1 MFVNKLISKG
11 YLKPF
16 QRQAKAYCDEFE
28 DEKIP
33 RALSQGRLDYS
44 LSFKT
49 PAVCL
54 CTLARDSRSASA
66 SRIAMPK
73 LNLEF

>member
-28 DEKIP
+28 DEKVP
-33 RALSQGRLDYS
+33 RALSQGRLDYP
-44 LSFKT
+44 L
-49 PAVCL
+49 
-54 CTLARDSRSASA
+54 
-66 SRIAMPK
+66 
-73 LNLEF
+73 

>member
-1 MFVNKLISKG
+1 MFVNKLINKG

-33 RALSQGRLDYS
+33 RALSQGRLGYPRS
-44 LSFKT
+44 VKT

-54 CTLARDSRSASA
+54 QNEPFQKALTLAG
-66 SRIAMPK
+66 K
-73 LNLEF
+73 HE

>member
-1 MFVNKLISKG
+1 LRVIIGRRSDTIQIFSAWLVCWWIFVNKLISKG

-33 RALSQGRLDYS
+33 RALSQGRLDYP
-44 LSFKT
+44 L
-49 PAVCL
+49 
-54 CTLARDSRSASA
+54 
-66 SRIAMPK
+66 
-73 LNLEF
+73 